1 MTEVPT
7 SAAALRLGAAVAS
20 VLERD
25 LAGLRRE
32 IEAYAV
38 EADLW
43 KLPPGLPNSAGTLA
57 LHIAGN
63 LQHFIGRYF
72 AGTGYV
78 RDRPAEFSRRNVPR
92 AELLRE
98 IDAALAAVRSGLSGP
113 SPTLLSED
121 YPEPIAGMTVGTGEY
136 LVHLATHL
144 AYHLGQIDY
153 HRRVVTGST
162 TGVGAVRPADL
173 TSARATGQTA

>member
-1 MTEVPT
+1 MTGDQT
-7 SAAALRLGAAVAS
+7 SHGAVQLGAAVAS
-20 VLERD
+20 VLDRD

-32 IEAYAV
+32 IEAYAD

-43 KLPPGLPNSAGTLA
+43 SLVPGLPNSAGTLA
-57 LHIAGN
+57 LHLAGN
-63 LQHFIGRYF
+63 IQHFIGRYF

-98 IDAALAAVRSGLSGP
+98 IDAAREAVRSGLFHP
-113 SPTLLSED
+113 SPALLSKD
-121 YPEPIAGMTVGTGEY
+121 YPESVAGMAVETGEY

-153 HRRVVTGST
+153 HRRVITGGT
-162 TGVGAVRPADL
+162 DGIGAVRPAEL
-173 TSARATGQTA
+173 KSARPTGQTA